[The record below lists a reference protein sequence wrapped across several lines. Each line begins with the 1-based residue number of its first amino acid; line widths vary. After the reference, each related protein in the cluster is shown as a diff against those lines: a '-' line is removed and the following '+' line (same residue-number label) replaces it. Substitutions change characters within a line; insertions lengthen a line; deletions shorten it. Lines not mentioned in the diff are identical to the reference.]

1 MSAAAMS
8 VSFRTPVLAW
18 SVSPDDARRFARV
31 RNVLLGLSL
40 LVCVALPW
48 LPVKQPDRSVPQAL
62 PAPMARLLIE
72 RAPPPPPPPAPTRAE
87 LAKDVAKD
95 AAKEPVPV
103 KEQAALPTPASRSR
117 RSPSRCASPPWR
129 WPKRATRSPTSR
141 PAKRSTPRGASASG
155 VGLLAMKDELA
166 EIRGAPVAVQLNKD
180 IKQGPGVG
188 SGVGVGVG
196 AGLEAG
202 LPQRAMLTSNAAG
215 GSGGINTASYS
226 RDTGGGGLAGR
237 STTLVAGV
245 AGGGGGGGLGGGGRG
260 KGDGVGSGGGGGGG
274 GAGGTLQRAGNG
286 KASRSIEEIKLVFER
301 NKGAIYAIYNRA
313 LREEPALQGKVVLEL
328 KIAPSGE
335 VLECRIA
342 SSELNAAELER
353 KLLARIRQ
361 FEFGAKDVE
370 QMVVTWPVDFLP
382 S

>member
-1 MSAAAMS
+1 MGAAMS

-18 SVSPDDARRFARV
+18 SVSPDDELRFKRV
-31 RNVLLGLSL
+31 RNRVLGVGVLLCL
-40 LVCVALPW
+40 ALPW
-48 LPVKQPDRSVPQAL
+48 LPVKQPDRSVPQPL

-72 RAPPPPPPPAPTRAE
+72 RTATPPAPPPPALRQE
-87 LAKDVAKD
+87 RAKDTPAATPSAK
-95 AAKEPVPV
+95 AAVPLPEPARKSALPVPEARNPQPN
-103 KEQAALPTPASRSR
+103 KPPGEALDTARRNAA
-117 RSPSRCASPPWR
+117 
-129 WPKRATRSPTSR
+129 
-141 PAKRSTPRGASASG
+141 G

-166 EIRGAPVAVQLNKD
+166 QIRGAPLAVQIKPD

-188 SGVGVGVG
+188 TGVGVGVG

-202 LPQRAMLTSNAAG
+202 LPHRAMLTSNAAG

-237 STTLVAGV
+237 ATTLVAGV
-245 AGGGGGGGLGGGGRG
+245 AGGGGGGGPGGGGHG
-260 KGDGVGSGGGGGGG
+260 KGDGVGPGGGG
-274 GAGGTLQRAGNG
+274 GAGGSLQRAGNG

-313 LREEPALQGKVVLEL
+313 LREEPGLQGKVVLEL

>member
-1 MSAAAMS
+1 MAEA
-8 VSFRTPVLAW
+8 RNPQ
-18 SVSPDDARRFARV
+18 PDKPPGEALDTARRV
-31 RNVLLGLSL
+31 
-40 LVCVALPW
+40 
-48 LPVKQPDRSVPQAL
+48 
-62 PAPMARLLIE
+62 
-72 RAPPPPPPPAPTRAE
+72 
-87 LAKDVAKD
+87 
-95 AAKEPVPV
+95 
-103 KEQAALPTPASRSR
+103 
-117 RSPSRCASPPWR
+117 
-129 WPKRATRSPTSR
+129 
-141 PAKRSTPRGASASG
+141 ASG

-260 KGDGVGSGGGGGGG
+260 KGDGVGSGVGGGGG

>member
-1 MSAAAMS
+1 MT

-18 SVSPDDARRFARV
+18 SVAPDDARRFARV
-31 RNVLLGLSL
+31 RNVLLATSL
-40 LVCVALPW
+40 LLCLALPW
-48 LPVKQPDRSVPQAL
+48 LKVAVPDRSVPQAL

-72 RAPPPPPPPAPTRAE
+72 HAALPPPPPSPA
-87 LAKDVAKD
+87 VA
-95 AAKEPVPV
+95 ARKEPS
-103 KEQAALPTPASRSR
+103 KESPTEAAQPRPTPSVPSKSVPPEPLRKGALAVAEARNPQPDKPPGEALDTAR
-117 RSPSRCASPPWR
+117 RV
-129 WPKRATRSPTSR
+129 
-141 PAKRSTPRGASASG
+141 ASG

-196 AGLEAG
+196 AGTEAG
-202 LPQRAMLTSNAAG
+202 LPVRAMLTSNASG
-215 GSGGINTASYS
+215 GSGGINTAAYS

-245 AGGGGGGGLGGGGRG
+245 AGGGGGGGHGGGGRG
-260 KGDGVGSGGGGGGG
+260 QGDGTGVGGGGGGGGG

-335 VLECRIA
+335 VVDVRIA

>member
-1 MSAAAMS
+1 MT

-18 SVSPDDARRFARV
+18 SVAPDDARRFARV
-31 RNVLLGLSL
+31 RNVLLGASL
-40 LVCVALPW
+40 LLCIALP
-48 LPVKQPDRSVPQAL
+48 LLKVTVPDRSVPQAL

-72 RAPPPPPPPAPTRAE
+72 RAVPPPPPPPP
-87 LAKDVAKD
+87 VAG
-95 AAKEPVPV
+95 ARKEPAKPSQTEVAQP
-103 KEQAALPTPASRSR
+103 QRPAPP
-117 RSPSRCASPPWR
+117 SPSKPAAPEPARKGALAVAEARNPQPDKPPGEALESAR
-129 WPKRATRSPTSR
+129 RV
-141 PAKRSTPRGASASG
+141 ASG

-196 AGLEAG
+196 AGSEAG
-202 LPQRAMLTSNAAG
+202 LPVRAMLTSNATG
-215 GSGGINTASYS
+215 GSGGINTAGYS

-245 AGGGGGGGLGGGGRG
+245 AGGGGGGGFGGGGRG
-260 KGDGVGSGGGGGGG
+260 KGDGVGVGGGGG

-335 VLECRIA
+335 VLDVKIA